1 MIKLRSPLLQFT
13 PALQYSLLGC
23 VGVLAA
29 SLTVASFATGQTAS
43 KPAAKPASAAAA
55 APVKPGAKTDAPAV
69 QAAAPAAAEPEFQ
82 VTAQLRNAG
91 VKTCLQTAQG
101 MGAYTMNGVTEYA
114 AASSWNAKTPDTRFV
129 SALIGQKF
137 GAGGGAPLGMSS
149 VFSAPNA
156 TGKCDG
162 AGVQVIP
169 TASACK
175 DVQGQILQKGKAL
188 TELAGIPLLQDA
200 ANARIMLLPSAG
212 NGCVIVGVNNFYAE

>member
-1 MIKLRSPLLQFT
+1 MIKLNTPLRRLSP
-13 PALQYSLLGC
+13 AVQYSLLGC

-43 KPAAKPASAAAA
+43 KPAAKPAAAAA
-55 APVKPGAKTDAPAV
+55 AKPGAKTDAPAA
-69 QAAAPAAAEPEFQ
+69 QTAAAEPEFQ
-82 VTAQLRNAG
+82 VTAQLRTAG

-137 GAGGGAPLGMSS
+137 GAGGGAPVGMSS
-149 VFSAPNA
+149 VFSAPNPA
-156 TGKCDG
+156 GKCDG

-200 ANARIMLLPSAG
+200 ANARLMLLPSAG